1 MSDFVQASHVF
12 LDNPAKTVD
21 EALAFLSAQA
31 VALGIAEDER
41 AVLDAFKAREAE
53 GTTGMM
59 EGFAIPHAKSEAIK
73 QASVMVVKFAGDVE
87 WESMKKGPYGKFAG
101 DVEWESMDG
110 KPIRVAIALCV
121 PGGEA
126 GTTHLQL
133 LSKVAVMLMDEKFR
147 NETLADVDTASIAA
161 RINSGLD

>member
-59 EGFAIPHAKSEAIK
+59 EGFAIPHAKSETIK
-73 QASVMVVKFAGDVE
+73 QASVMVV
-87 WESMKKGPYGKFAG
+87 KFAG

>member
-87 WESMKKGPYGKFAG
+87 WESM
-101 DVEWESMDG
+101 DG

>member
-59 EGFAIPHAKSEAIK
+59 EGFAIPHAKSETIK
-73 QASVMVVKFAGDVE
+73 QASVMVV
-87 WESMKKGPYGKFAG
+87 KFAG

-147 NETLADVDTASIAA
+147 NETLADVDTASIAV

>member
-87 WESMKKGPYGKFAG
+87 WESM
-101 DVEWESMDG
+101 DG

-133 LSKVAVMLMDEKFR
+133 LSKVAVMLMDERFR

>member
-59 EGFAIPHAKSEAIK
+59 EGFALPHAKSETIK
-73 QASVMVVKFAGDVE
+73 QASVMVV
-87 WESMKKGPYGKFAG
+87 KFAG

>member
-41 AVLDAFKAREAE
+41 AVLGAFKAREAE

-59 EGFAIPHAKSEAIK
+59 EGFAIPHAKSETIK
-73 QASVMVVKFAGDVE
+73 QASVMVV
-87 WESMKKGPYGKFAG
+87 KFAG

>member
-87 WESMKKGPYGKFAG
+87 WESM
-101 DVEWESMDG
+101 DG

-147 NETLADVDTASIAA
+147 NETLADVDTASIAV

>member
-31 VALGIAEDER
+31 IALGIAEDER

-59 EGFAIPHAKSEAIK
+59 EGFAIPHAKSETIK
-73 QASVMVVKFAGDVE
+73 QASVMVV
-87 WESMKKGPYGKFAG
+87 KFAG

>member
-1 MSDFVQASHVF
+1 MSDLVKASHVF
-12 LDNPAKTVD
+12 LDNPAKSVD
-21 EALAFLSAQA
+21 EALEFLSQKVVELGISDDAQA
-31 VALGIAEDER
+31 S
-41 AVLDAFKAREAE
+41 LDAFKAREAE

-59 EGFAIPHAKSEAIK
+59 EGFAIPHAKTGAIK
-73 QASVMVVKFAGDVE
+73 EAAVLVV
-87 WESMKKGPYGKFAG
+87 KFAG

-133 LSKVAVMLMDEKFR
+133 LSKVAVMLMDEGFR
-147 NETLADVDTASIAA
+147 NDVLAYADAAAIAE
-161 RINSGLD
+161 RINGGLD

>member
-73 QASVMVVKFAGDVE
+73 QASVMVVKFAGDV
-87 WESMKKGPYGKFAG
+87 A
-101 DVEWESMDG
+101 WESMDG

-121 PGGEA
+121 PGGEE

>member
-87 WESMKKGPYGKFAG
+87 WESM
-101 DVEWESMDG
+101 DG

-133 LSKVAVMLMDEKFR
+133 LSKVAVMPMDEKFR

>member
-21 EALAFLSAQA
+21 EALAFLSAEA

-59 EGFAIPHAKSEAIK
+59 EGFAIPHAKSETIK
-73 QASVMVVKFAGDVE
+73 QASVMVV
-87 WESMKKGPYGKFAG
+87 KFAG